1 MRNKPAPGTSPEG
14 IHVYP
19 VRVYYED
26 TDAAGIVYYANYLK
40 YAERARTELLREL
53 GRENARLMETEGLA
67 FAVRRCEVDFLI
79 PARLDDL
86 LSVETRFIDVGG
98 ASLVADQRVK
108 RESAEL
114 VRMELKLACLSLDGR
129 PARLPAA
136 LKSRLEEF
144 RDHGSFEQSIGLID
158 GKPSH

>member
-1 MRNKPAPGTSPEG
+1 MNKSTSGASAEG
-14 IHVYP
+14 IHIYP

-40 YAERARTELLREL
+40 YAERARTEMLRDL
-53 GRENARLMETEGLA
+53 GAENARLMKTEGLA
-67 FAVRRCEVDFLI
+67 FAVRRCGVDFFK

-86 LSVETRFIDVGG
+86 LSVETRLIDIGG
-98 ASLVADQRVK
+98 ASVVADQWVK
-108 RESAEL
+108 RDNAEL

-136 LKSRLEEF
+136 VKTRLEEF
-144 RDHGSFEQSIGLID
+144 RGNVHSKKQ
-158 GKPSH
+158 

>member
-1 MRNKPAPGTSPEG
+1 MNKSTSGASAEG
-14 IHVYP
+14 IHIYP

-40 YAERARTELLREL
+40 YAERARTEMLRDL
-53 GRENARLMETEGLA
+53 GNENARLMKTEGLA
-67 FAVRRCEVDFLI
+67 FAVRRCEVDFFK

-86 LSVETRFIDVGG
+86 LSVETRLIDIGG
-98 ASLVADQRVK
+98 ASVVADQRVK
-108 RESAEL
+108 RDNAEL

-136 LKSRLEEF
+136 VKTRLKEF
-144 RDHGSFEQSIGLID
+144 RGNVHSKKQ
-158 GKPSH
+158 

>member
-1 MRNKPAPGTSPEG
+1 MNKSTSGASPEG
-14 IHVYP
+14 IHIYP

-40 YAERARTELLREL
+40 YAERARTEMLRDL
-53 GRENARLMETEGLA
+53 GTENARLMKTEGLA
-67 FAVRRCEVDFLI
+67 FAVRRCEVDFFK

-86 LSVETRFIDVGG
+86 LSVETRLIDVGG

-108 RESAEL
+108 RDNAEL
-114 VRMELKLACLSLDGR
+114 VRMELKLACMSLDGR

-136 LKSRLEEF
+136 VKTRLEEF
-144 RDHGSFEQSIGLID
+144 RGNVHSKKQ
-158 GKPSH
+158 

>member
-1 MRNKPAPGTSPEG
+1 MNKSTSGASPEG
-14 IHVYP
+14 IHIYP

-40 YAERARTELLREL
+40 YAERARTEMLRDL
-53 GRENARLMETEGLA
+53 GTENARLMETEGLA
-67 FAVRRCEVDFLI
+67 FAIRRCEVDFFK

-86 LSVETRFIDVGG
+86 LSVETRLIDVGG

-108 RESAEL
+108 RDNAEL
-114 VRMELKLACLSLDGR
+114 VRMELKLACMSLDGR

-136 LKSRLEEF
+136 VKTRLEEF
-144 RDHGSFEQSIGLID
+144 RGNVHSKKQ
-158 GKPSH
+158 

>member
-1 MRNKPAPGTSPEG
+1 MNKSTSGASAEG
-14 IHVYP
+14 IHIYP

-40 YAERARTELLREL
+40 YAERARTEMLRDL
-53 GRENARLMETEGLA
+53 GTENARLMETEGLA
-67 FAVRRCEVDFLI
+67 FAVRRCEVDFFK

-86 LSVETRFIDVGG
+86 LSVETRLIDVGG

-108 RESAEL
+108 RDNAEL
-114 VRMELKLACLSLDGR
+114 VRMELKLACMSLDGR

-136 LKSRLEEF
+136 VKTRLEEF
-144 RDHGSFEQSIGLID
+144 RGNIHSKKQ
-158 GKPSH
+158 